1 MKKIRTVLSV
11 AIIVVAMSAAS
22 IAPAVNAGIISD
34 ETTNDFST
42 SSSSTFDGGAGR
54 GFTFL
59 RFAGSSQMSRM
70 LLRIALVG

>member
-11 AIIVVAMSAAS
+11 AIIVVAMSAGS
-22 IAPAVNAGIISD
+22 FVPGTAGIIGSD
-34 ETTNDFST
+34 ATGGNLT
-42 SSSSTFDGGAGR
+42 SSSSTFDSGAGR

-59 RFAGSSQMSRM
+59 RFAGSSRMSRM